1 MAGAG
6 EATFKS
12 NVLVREEKGFAG
24 IPFKR
29 IMLAFMGGALAYM
42 FSRFVVGGW
51 SALVGVATAVLTVI
65 LTAPR
70 GGIPLWQRLLYRV
83 RGRLI
88 VAQIDRPESWPARLG
103 KFMELRADA
112 LVFSGEALFKMPEDD
127 RAALVDWSEWLAY
140 TELGQAMNGEGI
152 QIVEGPRALQLAAP
166 GKPGVV

>member
-12 NVLVREEKGFAG
+12 NVLLREEKGFAG

-51 SALVGVATAVLTVI
+51 SALVGVASAVLTVI

-70 GGIPLWQRLLYRV
+70 GGIPLWQRLLYRL

-88 VAQIDRPESWPARLG
+88 MAQIDAPDSWLASLG
-103 KFMELRADA
+103 KFMELHTDV
-112 LVFSGEALFKMPEDD
+112 LVFSGEDVFKMPDDD
-127 RAALVDWSEWLAY
+127 RAEQVDWSQWLAY
-140 TELGQAMNGEGI
+140 TEAGQAISGEGI
-152 QIVEGPRALQLAAP
+152 QVMEGPQAPQLASPRKA
-166 GKPGVV
+166 GVL

>member
-51 SALVGVATAVLTVI
+51 SVLVGAASAVLTI
-65 LTAPR
+65 LLTAPR

-88 VAQIDRPESWPARLG
+88 VAQIDAPDSWLASLG
-103 KFMELRADA
+103 KFLELH
-112 LVFSGEALFKMPEDD
+112 
-127 RAALVDWSEWLAY
+127 
-140 TELGQAMNGEGI
+140 
-152 QIVEGPRALQLAAP
+152 
-166 GKPGVV
+166 

>member
-51 SALVGVATAVLTVI
+51 SALVGVATAGLTGI
-65 LTAPR
+65 LNPPR
-70 GGIPLWQRLLYRV
+70 GGIPLLQPLLYRL
-83 RGRLI
+83 RGRPI
-88 VAQIDRPESWPARLG
+88 VGQIDAPGRWPPRPG
-103 KFMELRADA
+103 KFMAFRAD
-112 LVFSGEALFKMPEDD
+112 P
-127 RAALVDWSEWLAY
+127 
-140 TELGQAMNGEGI
+140 
-152 QIVEGPRALQLAAP
+152 
-166 GKPGVV
+166 

>member
-70 GGIPLWQRLLYRV
+70 GGIPLWQGLLYRV
-83 RGRLI
+83 RGRPL
-88 VAQIDRPESWPARLG
+88 VAQIEGPESWPRRLG
-103 KFMELRADA
+103 KFLELLDYV
-112 LVFSGEALFKMPEDD
+112 LDFS
-127 RAALVDWSEWLAY
+127 
-140 TELGQAMNGEGI
+140 
-152 QIVEGPRALQLAAP
+152 
-166 GKPGVV
+166 